1 MKKKLILGMMLLG
14 SFMLASC
21 GGNNNKTTSSSSK
34 PTNSSVAPTVTTPT
48 TTPGSTI
55 VPTTTVKPTQTVK
68 PTTTSTTTTT
78 QTVKPKEKK
87 TIYLAGDS
95 TVQGYA
101 DDQYI
106 AGWGQYLDL
115 FLEDNITVVNCAKG
129 GRSSRSFINEGRLWD
144 IDNSSFNFTF
154 SENNG
159 NSIEDVIKEGDYLFI
174 QFGHN
179 DDNTK
184 MASSYSTM
192 YDRMVPL
199 GSADANGVY
208 PTTEGQM
215 STTSVLP
222 EAYTKL
228 ATDSE
233 ETSALST
240 IKKYGSEY
248 YAYDCGGTFKWFLKQ
263 YVEFARSVGAIPVLV
278 TPVARVKF
286 DGKEIIGGEGRHGH
300 NFAYVQAVRQLAE
313 EMDCLL
319 IDLFADSKIMLETAT
334 VSYANFLMALKPNSL
349 TGSWPIG
356 YDVAYNNEAA
366 GYTGIEATHYNKYGA
381 YLQAG
386 KVAEHILLDE
396 SVHMDNTELFNFR
409 DSVLTTPEAYVAPSY
424 LMAKTNINAV
434 EALFTNVNVTD
445 PNRVYG
451 DPNKVYNKI
460 EVLTLFEVS
469 KDNYLEIQAKCE
481 EIRALYNC
489 LNVEDREAVSNIQTL
504 KDYEKKVAEFA
515 N

>member
-159 NSIEDVIKEGDYLFI
+159 NSIEDVIKEGDYL
-174 QFGHN
+174 
-179 DDNTK
+179 
-184 MASSYSTM
+184 
-192 YDRMVPL
+192 
-199 GSADANGVY
+199 Y
-208 PTTEGQM
+208 P
-215 STTSVLP
+215 
-222 EAYTKL
+222 
-228 ATDSE
+228 
-233 ETSALST
+233 
-240 IKKYGSEY
+240 II
-248 YAYDCGGTFKWFLKQ
+248 FL
-263 YVEFARSVGAIPVLV
+263 
-278 TPVARVKF
+278 
-286 DGKEIIGGEGRHGH
+286 H
-300 NFAYVQAVRQLAE
+300 
-313 EMDCLL
+313 
-319 IDLFADSKIMLETAT
+319 
-334 VSYANFLMALKPNSL
+334 
-349 TGSWPIG
+349 
-356 YDVAYNNEAA
+356 
-366 GYTGIEATHYNKYGA
+366 
-381 YLQAG
+381 
-386 KVAEHILLDE
+386 
-396 SVHMDNTELFNFR
+396 
-409 DSVLTTPEAYVAPSY
+409 
-424 LMAKTNINAV
+424 
-434 EALFTNVNVTD
+434 
-445 PNRVYG
+445 
-451 DPNKVYNKI
+451 
-460 EVLTLFEVS
+460 
-469 KDNYLEIQAKCE
+469 
-481 EIRALYNC
+481 
-489 LNVEDREAVSNIQTL
+489 
-504 KDYEKKVAEFA
+504 
-515 N
+515 